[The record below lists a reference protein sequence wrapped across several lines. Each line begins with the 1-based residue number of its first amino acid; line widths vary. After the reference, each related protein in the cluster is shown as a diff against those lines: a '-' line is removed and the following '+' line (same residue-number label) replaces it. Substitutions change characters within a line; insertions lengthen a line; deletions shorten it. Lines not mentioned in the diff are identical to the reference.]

1 MPAPFATDTF
11 RFSHL
16 VKHEYEPSFAYCRD
30 VLVANEAGARTYT
43 VGTVLG
49 RVTVGGKV
57 RIAVQSAS
65 DGSQNAFAIC
75 LEDKAVPA
83 TTDTR
88 VLCLVRGPAIVSKS
102 ALVLDATFDLLAEQT
117 ALYAQL
123 EALGI
128 RVNDAV

>member
-16 VKHEYEPSFAYCRD
+16 VKHEYEPQFAYCREA
-30 VLVANEAGARTYT
+30 LVANEAAARTYV

-49 RVTVGGKV
+49 RVTATGKV
-57 RIAVQSAS
+57 RVAVQNAA
-65 DGSQNAFAIC
+65 DGSQNVFAIS

-88 VLCLVRGPAIVSKS
+88 VLCLVRGPAIVSKA
-102 ALVLDATFDLLAEQT
+102 ALVFDASFDLVAELN
-117 ALYAQL
+117 AAYAQI